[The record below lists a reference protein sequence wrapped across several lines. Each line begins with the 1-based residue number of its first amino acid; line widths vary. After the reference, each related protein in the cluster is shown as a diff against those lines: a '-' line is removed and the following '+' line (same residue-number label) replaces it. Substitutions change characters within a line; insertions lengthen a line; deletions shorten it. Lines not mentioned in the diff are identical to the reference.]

1 VAKGR
6 DATIRELVHRIVDAW
21 ERSGKS
27 TENLAKLHDKLVSE
41 MEAATDPVE
50 RTRIYHDLQFLE
62 GYQET
67 PATLLTD
74 LKATRRRATS

>member
-1 VAKGR
+1 MAKGR
-6 DATIRELVHRIVDAW
+6 DVTIKELVHRIVDAG

-50 RTRIYHDLQFLE
+50 RTRIYHDLCFLE

-67 PATLLTD
+67 PATLMVD
-74 LKATRRRATS
+74 LNAIKRHAMR

>member
-1 VAKGR
+1 MAKGR
-6 DATIRELVHRIVDAW
+6 DATIKELVHRIVDAG

-41 MEAATDPVE
+41 MEAADDPVE

-67 PATLLTD
+67 PASLLTD
-74 LKATRRRATS
+74 LSAVKKKAMR